1 MASFDVEIL
10 GKFAGAYTNKGSVQ
24 LLSLR
29 ILDPKFEILALSWLS
44 LSLRMFTLEMIR
56 LFISMKASSVF

>member
-1 MASFDVEIL
+1 ML
-10 GKFAGAYTNKGSVQ
+10 GKFAGACTNKGSVQ

-29 ILDPKFEILALSWLS
+29 ILYPKFEILALSWLS
-44 LSLRMFTLEMIR
+44 LSFRMFTLEMIR